1 MLCFASPVFRVM
13 LYQMAKQQQ
22 VSNYCACLGLDSGEY
37 GGYVPAGK
45 LGESLGVPAELLQC
59 THNAVVS

>member
-1 MLCFASPVFRVM
+1 M

-22 VSNYCACLGLDSGEY
+22 VSNYCACLGLDSEEY

>member
-1 MLCFASPVFRVM
+1 M
-13 LYQMAKQQQ
+13 LYKPCLQGDAVPNGQAAAGL
-22 VSNYCACLGLDSGEY
+22 YCACLGLDSGEY